1 VGTGEAFSDDEIRRR
16 FRLYYGGDEGRE
28 LLDGDIALYRER
40 WASLSEL
47 MKDLKQ
53 GFSRWYNKSRGRR
66 GFFCGEWFKSVLLEE
81 GETRIQCLAYIDLN
95 AVRAGIVGRPEEYRW
110 CSLGYHLQADNAGGF
125 LSLDFGLRSFAECS
139 DEERLSP
146 TDRASSAYCRDAGER
161 RTRYRRYV
169 YEIGS
174 QPSAKGARIDEAILE
189 KEEKKGFQVGGINR
203 LLLRTR
209 YFTDSGIL
217 GTKEFV
223 SRHYRRFED
232 HFTCRHEKRPR
243 PIAGLD
249 GVYSLKRLAE
259 AVP

>member
-1 VGTGEAFSDDEIRRR
+1 
-16 FRLYYGGDEGRE
+16 
-28 LLDGDIALYRER
+28 
-40 WASLSEL
+40 

-139 DEERLSP
+139 SDEERLSP

-174 QPSAKGARIDEAILE
+174 QPSAKGARIDEAIVE
-189 KEEKKGFQVGGINR
+189 KEEKKGFRVGGINR

-217 GTKEFV
+217 GTKELV

-259 AVP
+259 AAP